1 MTSADLI
8 IIAILALSALLAFMR
23 GFVREVLSIG
33 AWVGAALATIYGFPL
48 LQPFARKYIEVALFA
63 DIAAGVSIFVVA
75 LIILTVLSH
84 ALSKNVRGS
93 ALGAVDRSLGLLF
106 GLVRGAVLV
115 CLAYLVM
122 AWAIPQEDRPVW
134 IAESRTLPLVQ
145 QGADLLL
152 KILPESA
159 LKQGEKAVGAA
170 TDGIGKA
177 IDTGKAVQT
186 LTPSTPTQPAN
197 PPATQP
203 ANPPATNGGS
213 GGSGSG
219 SGNGGSAAP
228 DSGGANGTSGY
239 NDAER
244 KDLNR
249 LLENTQP

>member
-33 AWVGAALATIYGFPL
+33 AWVGAALATIYGFPI
-48 LQPFARKYIEVALFA
+48 LQPYARKYIEVALFA
-63 DIAAGVSIFVVA
+63 DIAAGVAIFVLA
-75 LIILTVLSH
+75 LIVLTVLSH
-84 ALSKNVRGS
+84 ALSRNVRSS

-134 IAESRTLPLVQ
+134 VAEARTLPLVQ
-145 QGADLLL
+145 QGAGLLL

-159 LKQGEKAVGAA
+159 LKQGEDAVGAA
-170 TDGIGKA
+170 ADGIGQA

-186 LTPSTPTQPAN
+186 LTPSTPTV
-197 PPATQP
+197 PAT
-203 ANPPATNGGS
+203 PPATNGGS

-219 SGNGGSAAP
+219 TGNGGSAAP

>member
-1 MTSADLI
+1 
-8 IIAILALSALLAFMR
+8 
-23 GFVREVLSIG
+23 
-33 AWVGAALATIYGFPL
+33 
-48 LQPFARKYIEVALFA
+48 
-63 DIAAGVSIFVVA
+63 
-75 LIILTVLSH
+75 
-84 ALSKNVRGS
+84 
-93 ALGAVDRSLGLLF
+93 VDRSLGLLF

-134 IAESRTLPLVQ
+134 VAEARTLPLVQ
-145 QGADLLL
+145 QGAGLLL

-159 LKQGEKAVGAA
+159 LKQGEDAVGAA
-170 TDGIGKA
+170 ADGIGQA

-186 LTPSTPTQPAN
+186 LTPSTPTA
-197 PPATQP
+197 PAT
-203 ANPPATNGGS
+203 PPATNGGS

-219 SGNGGSAAP
+219 TGNGGSAAP

-249 LLENTQP
+249 LLENAQP

>member
-33 AWVGAALATIYGFPL
+33 AWVGAALATIYGFPIA
-48 LQPFARKYIEVALFA
+48 QPFARKYIEVALFA
-63 DIAAGVSIFVVA
+63 DIAAGVAIFVVA

-84 ALSKNVRGS
+84 ALSRNVRSS

-134 IAESRTLPLVQ
+134 VAEARTLPLVQ
-145 QGADLLL
+145 QGAGLLL

-159 LKQGEKAVGAA
+159 LKQGENAVGAA
-170 TDGIGKA
+170 ADGIGQA
-177 IDTGKAVQT
+177 IDTGKAVQG
-186 LTPSTPTQPAN
+186 LTPATPTA
-197 PPATQP
+197 PAT
-203 ANPPATNGGS
+203 PPATNGGS
-213 GGSGSG
+213 GNSGSG
-219 SGNGGSAAP
+219 TGNGGSAAP

>member
-33 AWVGAALATIYGFPL
+33 AWVGAAVATIYGFPL
-48 LQPFARKYIEVALFA
+48 AQPYARKYIEVALFA
-63 DIAAGVSIFVVA
+63 DIAAGVTIFVLA
-75 LIILTVLSH
+75 LIVLTILSH
-84 ALSKNVRGS
+84 ALSKNVRDS

-134 IAESRTLPLVQ
+134 IAQSRTLPLVQ

-159 LKQGEKAVGAA
+159 LKQGEDAVGAA
-170 TDGIGKA
+170 ATGIGQA

-186 LTPSTPTQPAN
+186 LTPSTPTAPA
-197 PPATQP
+197 Q
-203 ANPPATNGGS
+203 PATNGAS
-213 GGSGSG
+213 GGSGAG
-219 SGNGGSAAP
+219 TGDGGSAAP
-228 DSGGANGTSGY
+228 DSGGGGGTSGY

-249 LLENTQP
+249 LLESTQP

>member
-33 AWVGAALATIYGFPL
+33 AWVGAALATIYGFPI
-48 LQPFARKYIEVALFA
+48 LQPYARKYIEVALFA
-63 DIAAGVSIFVVA
+63 DIAAGVAIFVLA
-75 LIILTVLSH
+75 LIVLTVLSH
-84 ALSKNVRGS
+84 ALSRNVRSS

-134 IAESRTLPLVQ
+134 VAEARTLPLVQ
-145 QGADLLL
+145 QGAGLLL

-159 LKQGEKAVGAA
+159 LKQGQEAVGSAA
-170 TDGIGKA
+170 DGIGQA
-177 IDTGKAVQT
+177 IDTGKAVQV
-186 LTPSTPTQPAN
+186 LTPSTPTA
-197 PPATQP
+197 PAT
-203 ANPPATNGGS
+203 PPATNGGS

-219 SGNGGSAAP
+219 TGNGGSAAP

-249 LLENTQP
+249 LLENAQP

>member
-33 AWVGAALATIYGFPL
+33 AWVGAALATIYGFPI
-48 LQPFARKYIEVALFA
+48 LQPYARKYIEVALFA
-63 DIAAGVSIFVVA
+63 DIAAGVAIFVLA
-75 LIILTVLSH
+75 LILLTVLSH
-84 ALSKNVRGS
+84 ALSRNVRSS

-122 AWAIPQEDRPVW
+122 AWAIPQEDRPTWV
-134 IAESRTLPLVQ
+134 AEARTLPLVQ
-145 QGADLLL
+145 QGASLLL

-159 LKQGEKAVGAA
+159 LKQGEDAVGAA
-170 TDGIGKA
+170 ADGIGQA

-186 LTPSTPTQPAN
+186 LTPSTPTA
-197 PPATQP
+197 PAT
-203 ANPPATNGGS
+203 PPATNGGS

-219 SGNGGSAAP
+219 TGNGGSAAP
-228 DSGGANGTSGY
+228 DSGGASGTSGY

-249 LLENTQP
+249 LLENAQP

>member
-33 AWVGAALATIYGFPL
+33 AWVGAALATIYGFPIA
-48 LQPFARKYIEVALFA
+48 QPYARKYIEVALFA
-63 DIAAGVSIFVVA
+63 DIAAGVAIFVVA
-75 LIILTVLSH
+75 LIVLTILSH
-84 ALSKNVRGS
+84 ALSRNVRDS

-122 AWAIPQEDRPVW
+122 AWAIPQEDRPAW
-134 IAESRTLPLVQ
+134 IAEARTLPLVQ
-145 QGADLLL
+145 QGAGLLL

-159 LKQGEKAVGAA
+159 LKQGEDAVGAA
-170 TDGIGKA
+170 ADGIGQA
-177 IDTGKAVQT
+177 IDTGKAVQS
-186 LTPSTPTQPAN
+186 LTPTTPTA
-197 PPATQP
+197 PAT
-203 ANPPATNGGS
+203 PPATNGGS
-213 GGSGSG
+213 GSSGSG
-219 SGNGGSAAP
+219 TGNGGSAAP

>member
-33 AWVGAALATIYGFPL
+33 AWVGAALATIYGFPI
-48 LQPFARKYIEVALFA
+48 LQPYARKYIEVALFA
-63 DIAAGVSIFVVA
+63 DIAAGVAIFVLA
-75 LIILTVLSH
+75 LIVLTVLSH
-84 ALSKNVRGS
+84 ALSRNVRSS

-134 IAESRTLPLVQ
+134 VAEARTLPLVQ
-145 QGADLLL
+145 QGAGLLL

-159 LKQGEKAVGAA
+159 LKQGEDAVGAA
-170 TDGIGKA
+170 ADGIGQA

-186 LTPSTPTQPAN
+186 LTPSTPTA
-197 PPATQP
+197 PAT
-203 ANPPATNGGS
+203 PPATNGGS

-219 SGNGGSAAP
+219 TGNGGSAAP
-228 DSGGANGTSGY
+228 DSGGASGTSGY

-249 LLENTQP
+249 LLENAQP

>member
-48 LQPFARKYIEVALFA
+48 AQPYARKYIEVALFA
-63 DIAAGVSIFVVA
+63 DIAAGVAIFVLA
-75 LIILTVLSH
+75 LIILTILSH
-84 ALSKNVRGS
+84 ALSKNVRDS

-122 AWAIPQEDRPVW
+122 AWAIPQEDRPGWV
-134 IAESRTLPLVQ
+134 AQSRTLPLVQ

-159 LKQGEKAVGAA
+159 LKQGEDAVGAA
-170 TDGIGKA
+170 ATGIGQA

-186 LTPSTPTQPAN
+186 LTPSTPTAPA
-197 PPATQP
+197 Q
-203 ANPPATNGGS
+203 PATNGAS
-213 GGSGSG
+213 GGSGAG
-219 SGNGGSAAP
+219 TGDGGSAAP
-228 DSGGANGTSGY
+228 DSGGGGGTSGY

-249 LLENTQP
+249 LLESTQP

>member
-33 AWVGAALATIYGFPL
+33 AWVGAALATIYGFPIA
-48 LQPFARKYIEVALFA
+48 QPFARKYIEVALFA
-63 DIAAGVSIFVVA
+63 DIAAGVAIFVVA

-84 ALSKNVRGS
+84 ALSRNVRSS

-134 IAESRTLPLVQ
+134 VAEARTLPLVQ
-145 QGADLLL
+145 QGAGLLL

-159 LKQGEKAVGAA
+159 LKQGENAVGAA
-170 TDGIGKA
+170 ADSIGQA
-177 IDTGKAVQT
+177 IDTGKAVQG
-186 LTPSTPTQPAN
+186 LTPATPTA
-197 PPATQP
+197 PAT
-203 ANPPATNGGS
+203 PPATNGGS
-213 GGSGSG
+213 GNSGSG
-219 SGNGGSAAP
+219 TGNGGSAAP

>member
-48 LQPFARKYIEVALFA
+48 AQPYARKYIEVALFA
-63 DIAAGVSIFVVA
+63 DIAAGVAIFVLA
-75 LIILTVLSH
+75 LIILTILSH
-84 ALSKNVRGS
+84 ALSKNVRDS

-134 IAESRTLPLVQ
+134 IAQSRTLPLVQ

-152 KILPESA
+152 RILPESA
-159 LKQGEKAVGAA
+159 LKQGEDAVGAA
-170 TDGIGKA
+170 ATGIGQA

-186 LTPSTPTQPAN
+186 LTPSTPTAPA
-197 PPATQP
+197 Q
-203 ANPPATNGGS
+203 PATNGAS
-213 GGSGSG
+213 GGSGAG
-219 SGNGGSAAP
+219 TGDGGSAAP
-228 DSGGANGTSGY
+228 DSGGGGGTSGY

-249 LLENTQP
+249 LLESTQP

>member
-33 AWVGAALATIYGFPL
+33 AWVGAALATIYGFPIA
-48 LQPFARKYIEVALFA
+48 QPYARKYIEVALFA
-63 DIAAGVSIFVVA
+63 DIAAGVAIFVVA
-75 LIILTVLSH
+75 LIVLTVLSH
-84 ALSKNVRGS
+84 ALSRNVRSS
-93 ALGAVDRSLGLLF
+93 ALGAVDRALGLLF

-134 IAESRTLPLVQ
+134 VAEARTLPLVQ
-145 QGADLLL
+145 QGAGLLL

-159 LKQGEKAVGAA
+159 LKQGEDAVGAA
-170 TDGIGKA
+170 ADGIGQA

-186 LTPSTPTQPAN
+186 LTPSTSTTPTTPTA
-197 PPATQP
+197 PAT
-203 ANPPATNGGS
+203 PPATNGGS

-219 SGNGGSAAP
+219 TGNGGSAAP

-249 LLENTQP
+249 LLENAQP

>member
-33 AWVGAALATIYGFPL
+33 AWVGAALATIYGFPIA
-48 LQPFARKYIEVALFA
+48 QPYARKYIEVALFA
-63 DIAAGVSIFVVA
+63 DIAAGVAIFIVA
-75 LIILTVLSH
+75 LIVLTVLSH
-84 ALSKNVRGS
+84 ALSRNVRSS

-134 IAESRTLPLVQ
+134 VAEARALPLVQ
-145 QGADLLL
+145 QGAGLLL

-159 LKQGEKAVGAA
+159 LKQGENAVGAA
-170 TDGIGKA
+170 ADGIGQA
-177 IDTGKAVQT
+177 IDTGKAVQG
-186 LTPSTPTQPAN
+186 LTPTTPTT
-197 PPATQP
+197 PAT
-203 ANPPATNGGS
+203 PPATNGSSGS
-213 GGSGSG
+213 SGSG
-219 SGNGGSAAP
+219 TGNGGSAAP

>member
-48 LQPFARKYIEVALFA
+48 AQPYARKYIEVALFA
-63 DIAAGVSIFVVA
+63 DIAAGVTIFVVA
-75 LIILTVLSH
+75 LILLTILSH
-84 ALSKNVRGS
+84 ALSKNVRDS

-122 AWAIPQEDRPVW
+122 AWAIPPEDRPVW
-134 IAESRTLPLVQ
+134 IAQSRTLPLVQ
-145 QGADLLL
+145 QGAGLLL

-159 LKQGEKAVGAA
+159 LKQGEDAVGAA
-170 TDGIGKA
+170 TTGLGQA
-177 IDTGKAVQT
+177 IDAGKAVQT
-186 LTPSTPTQPAN
+186 LTPSTPAQ
-197 PPATQP
+197 
-203 ANPPATNGGS
+203 PATNGAPS
-213 GGSGSG
+213 GGGG
-219 SGNGGSAAP
+219 GTGNDGPAAP
-228 DSGGANGTSGY
+228 DSGGADGTSGY

-249 LLENTQP
+249 LLESTQP

>member
-33 AWVGAALATIYGFPL
+33 AWVGAALATIYGFPIA
-48 LQPFARKYIEVALFA
+48 QPFARKYIEVALFA
-63 DIAAGVSIFVVA
+63 DIAAGVAIFVVA
-75 LIILTVLSH
+75 LIVLTVLSH
-84 ALSKNVRGS
+84 ALSRNVRDS

-134 IAESRTLPLVQ
+134 VAQSRTLPLVQ
-145 QGADLLL
+145 QGAGLLL

-159 LKQGEKAVGAA
+159 LKQGEDAVGAA
-170 TDGIGKA
+170 TSGIGQA
-177 IDTGKAVQT
+177 IDAGKAVQT
-186 LTPSTPTQPAN
+186 LTPSQPS
-197 PPATQP
+197 Q
-203 ANPPATNGGS
+203 PATNGAS

-219 SGNGGSAAP
+219 TGNGGSAAP

>member
-48 LQPFARKYIEVALFA
+48 AQPYARKYIEVALFA
-63 DIAAGVSIFVVA
+63 DIAAGVTIFVLA
-75 LIILTVLSH
+75 LIVLTILSH
-84 ALSKNVRGS
+84 ALSKNVRDS

-134 IAESRTLPLVQ
+134 IAQSRTLPLVQ

-152 KILPESA
+152 RILPESA
-159 LKQGEKAVGAA
+159 LKQGEDAVGAA
-170 TDGIGKA
+170 ANGIGQA

-186 LTPSTPTQPAN
+186 LTPTA
-197 PPATQP
+197 PPQ
-203 ANPPATNGGS
+203 PATNGSS
-213 GGSGSG
+213 GGSGAG
-219 SGNGGSAAP
+219 TGDGGSAAP
-228 DSGGANGTSGY
+228 DSGGGGGTSGY

-249 LLENTQP
+249 LLESTQP

>member
-8 IIAILALSALLAFMR
+8 IIAILALSALLAFML

-33 AWVGAALATIYGFPL
+33 AWVGAALATIYGFPIA
-48 LQPFARKYIEVALFA
+48 QPFARKYIEVALFA
-63 DIAAGVSIFVVA
+63 DIAAGVAIFVVA
-75 LIILTVLSH
+75 LIVLTVLSH
-84 ALSKNVRGS
+84 ALSRNVRDS

-134 IAESRTLPLVQ
+134 VAQSRTLPLVQ
-145 QGADLLL
+145 QGAGLLL

-159 LKQGEKAVGAA
+159 LKQGEDAVGAA
-170 TDGIGKA
+170 TSGIGQA
-177 IDTGKAVQT
+177 IDAGKAVQT
-186 LTPSTPTQPAN
+186 LTPSQPS
-197 PPATQP
+197 Q
-203 ANPPATNGGS
+203 PATNGAS

-219 SGNGGSAAP
+219 TGNGGSAAP

>member
-48 LQPFARKYIEVALFA
+48 LQPFARKYIEVTLFA

-84 ALSKNVRGS
+84 ALAKNVRGS

-159 LKQGEKAVGAA
+159 LKQGEHAVGAA
-170 TDGIGKA
+170 TEGIGKA

-197 PPATQP
+197 PPAT
-203 ANPPATNGGS
+203 NGGS
-213 GGSGSG
+213 GDSGSG

-228 DSGGANGTSGY
+228 DSGGASGTSGY

>member
-33 AWVGAALATIYGFPL
+33 AWVGAALATIYGFPIA
-48 LQPFARKYIEVALFA
+48 QPYARKYIEVALFA
-63 DIAAGVSIFVVA
+63 DIAAGVAIFIVA

-84 ALSKNVRGS
+84 ALSRNVRSS

-134 IAESRTLPLVQ
+134 VAEARTLPLVQ
-145 QGADLLL
+145 QGAGLLL

-159 LKQGEKAVGAA
+159 LKQGENAVGAA
-170 TDGIGKA
+170 ADGIGQA
-177 IDTGKAVQT
+177 IDTGKAVQG
-186 LTPSTPTQPAN
+186 LTPTTPTT
-197 PPATQP
+197 PAT
-203 ANPPATNGGS
+203 PPATNGSSGS
-213 GGSGSG
+213 SGSG
-219 SGNGGSAAP
+219 TGNGGSAAP

>member
-48 LQPFARKYIEVALFA
+48 AQPYARKYIEVALFA
-63 DIAAGVSIFVVA
+63 DIAAGVTIFVVA
-75 LIILTVLSH
+75 LILLTILSH
-84 ALSKNVRGS
+84 ALSKNVRDS

-122 AWAIPQEDRPVW
+122 AWAIPKDDRPVW
-134 IAESRTLPLVQ
+134 VAQSRTLPLVQ

-159 LKQGEKAVGAA
+159 LKQSEDAVGAA
-170 TDGIGKA
+170 ANGLGQA
-177 IDTGKAVQT
+177 IDAGKAVQT
-186 LTPSTPTQPAN
+186 LAPSTPAAPA
-197 PPATQP
+197 Q
-203 ANPPATNGGS
+203 PATNGGA
-213 GGSGSG
+213 GGSGT
-219 SGNGGSAAP
+219 GNGGSAAP

-249 LLENTQP
+249 LLESTQP

>member
-48 LQPFARKYIEVALFA
+48 AQPFARKYIEVALFA
-63 DIAAGVSIFVVA
+63 DIAAGVTIFVVA
-75 LIILTVLSH
+75 LIILTILSH
-84 ALSKNVRGS
+84 ALSKNVRDS

-122 AWAIPQEDRPVW
+122 AWAIPKEDRPVW

-159 LKQGEKAVGAA
+159 LKQGEDAVGAA
-170 TDGIGKA
+170 ADGIGQA
-177 IDTGKAVQT
+177 IDTGKAVQV
-186 LTPSTPTQPAN
+186 LTPSTPAQPA
-197 PPATQP
+197 A
-203 ANPPATNGGS
+203 PPATNGGS
-213 GGSGSG
+213 GGSGG
-219 SGNGGSAAP
+219 GTGNGGSAAP
-228 DSGGANGTSGY
+228 DSGGADGTSGY

-249 LLENTQP
+249 LLESTQP

>member
-48 LQPFARKYIEVALFA
+48 AQPYARKYIEVALFA
-63 DIAAGVSIFVVA
+63 DIAAGVTIFVVA
-75 LIILTVLSH
+75 LILLTILSH
-84 ALSKNVRGS
+84 ALSKNVRDS

-134 IAESRTLPLVQ
+134 IAQSRTLPLVQ
-145 QGADLLL
+145 QGAGLLL

-159 LKQGEKAVGAA
+159 LKQGEDAVGAA
-170 TDGIGKA
+170 TTGLGQA
-177 IDTGKAVQT
+177 IDAGKAVQT
-186 LTPSTPTQPAN
+186 LTPSTPAQ
-197 PPATQP
+197 
-203 ANPPATNGGS
+203 PATNGAPS
-213 GGSGSG
+213 GGGG
-219 SGNGGSAAP
+219 GTGNDGPAAP
-228 DSGGANGTSGY
+228 DSGGADGTSGY

-249 LLENTQP
+249 LLESTQP

>member
-33 AWVGAALATIYGFPL
+33 AWVGAALATIYGFPIA
-48 LQPFARKYIEVALFA
+48 QPFARKYIEVALFA
-63 DIAAGVSIFVVA
+63 DIAAGVAIFVVA
-75 LIILTVLSH
+75 LIVLTVLSH
-84 ALSKNVRGS
+84 ALSRNVRSS

-134 IAESRTLPLVQ
+134 VAEARTLPLVQ
-145 QGADLLL
+145 QGAGLLL

-159 LKQGEKAVGAA
+159 LKQGEDAVGSAA
-170 TDGIGKA
+170 DGIGQA

-186 LTPSTPTQPAN
+186 LTPSTPTA
-197 PPATQP
+197 PAT
-203 ANPPATNGGS
+203 PPATNGGS

-219 SGNGGSAAP
+219 TGNGGSAAP

>member
-48 LQPFARKYIEVALFA
+48 AQPYARKYIEVALFA
-63 DIAAGVSIFVVA
+63 DIAAGVAIFVLA
-75 LIILTVLSH
+75 LIILTILSH
-84 ALSKNVRGS
+84 ALSKNVRDS

-122 AWAIPQEDRPVW
+122 AWAIPQEDRPGWV
-134 IAESRTLPLVQ
+134 AQSRTLPLVQ

-159 LKQGEKAVGAA
+159 LKQGEDAVGAA
-170 TDGIGKA
+170 ATGIGQA

-186 LTPSTPTQPAN
+186 LTPSTPTAPA
-197 PPATQP
+197 Q
-203 ANPPATNGGS
+203 PATNGAS
-213 GGSGSG
+213 GGSDAGTG
-219 SGNGGSAAP
+219 DGGSAAP
-228 DSGGANGTSGY
+228 DSGGGGGTSGY

-249 LLENTQP
+249 LLESTQP

>member
-33 AWVGAALATIYGFPL
+33 AWVGAALATIYGFPI
-48 LQPFARKYIEVALFA
+48 LQPYARKYIEVALFA
-63 DIAAGVSIFVVA
+63 DIAAGVAIFVVA

-84 ALSKNVRGS
+84 ALSRNVRSS

-122 AWAIPQEDRPVW
+122 AWAIPQEDRPTWV
-134 IAESRTLPLVQ
+134 AEARTLPLVQ
-145 QGADLLL
+145 QGASLLL

-159 LKQGEKAVGAA
+159 LKQGEDAVGAA
-170 TDGIGKA
+170 ADGIGQA

-186 LTPSTPTQPAN
+186 LTPSTPMA
-197 PPATQP
+197 PAT
-203 ANPPATNGGS
+203 PPATNGGS

-219 SGNGGSAAP
+219 TGNGGSAAP

>member
-48 LQPFARKYIEVALFA
+48 AQPYARKYIEVALFA
-63 DIAAGVSIFVVA
+63 DIAAGVAIFVLA
-75 LIILTVLSH
+75 LIILTILSH
-84 ALSKNVRGS
+84 ALSKNVRDS

-134 IAESRTLPLVQ
+134 IAQSRTLPLVQ

-152 KILPESA
+152 RILPESA
-159 LKQGEKAVGAA
+159 LKQGEDAVGAA
-170 TDGIGKA
+170 ATGIGQA

-186 LTPSTPTQPAN
+186 LTPSTPTAPA
-197 PPATQP
+197 Q
-203 ANPPATNGGS
+203 PATNGASGS
-213 GGSGSG
+213 GGAGTGS
-219 SGNGGSAAP
+219 GGSAAP
-228 DSGGANGTSGY
+228 DSGGGGGTSGY

-249 LLENTQP
+249 LLESTQP

>member
-48 LQPFARKYIEVALFA
+48 AQPYARKYIEVALFA
-63 DIAAGVSIFVVA
+63 DIAAGVTIFVVA
-75 LIILTVLSH
+75 LILLTILSH
-84 ALSKNVRGS
+84 ALSKNVRDS

-134 IAESRTLPLVQ
+134 IAQSRTLPLVQ
-145 QGADLLL
+145 QGAGLLL

-159 LKQGEKAVGAA
+159 LKQGEDAVGAA
-170 TDGIGKA
+170 TTGLGQA
-177 IDTGKAVQT
+177 IDAGKAVQT
-186 LTPSTPTQPAN
+186 LTPSTPAQ
-197 PPATQP
+197 
-203 ANPPATNGGS
+203 PATNGAPS
-213 GGSGSG
+213 GGGG
-219 SGNGGSAAP
+219 GTGNDGSAAP
-228 DSGGANGTSGY
+228 DSGGADGTSGY

-249 LLENTQP
+249 LLESTQP

>member
-33 AWVGAALATIYGFPL
+33 AWVGAALATIYGFPIA
-48 LQPFARKYIEVALFA
+48 QPYARKYIEVALFA
-63 DIAAGVSIFVVA
+63 DIAAGVAIFIVA
-75 LIILTVLSH
+75 LIVLTVLSH
-84 ALSKNVRGS
+84 ALSRNVRSS

-134 IAESRTLPLVQ
+134 VAEARTLPLVQ
-145 QGADLLL
+145 QGAGLLL

-159 LKQGEKAVGAA
+159 LKQGENAVGAA
-170 TDGIGKA
+170 ADGIGQA
-177 IDTGKAVQT
+177 IDTGKAVQG
-186 LTPSTPTQPAN
+186 LTPTTPTT
-197 PPATQP
+197 PAT
-203 ANPPATNGGS
+203 PPATNGSSGS
-213 GGSGSG
+213 SGSG
-219 SGNGGSAAP
+219 TGNGGSAAP

>member
-48 LQPFARKYIEVALFA
+48 AQPYARKYIEVTLFA
-63 DIAAGVSIFVVA
+63 DIAAGVSIFVLA
-75 LIILTVLSH
+75 LIVLTILSH
-84 ALSKNVRGS
+84 ALSKNVRDS

-122 AWAIPQEDRPVW
+122 AWAIPKDDRPVW
-134 IAESRTLPLVQ
+134 VAQSRTLPLVQ

-159 LKQGEKAVGAA
+159 LKEGEDAVGAA
-170 TDGIGKA
+170 TTGLGQA
-177 IDTGKAVQT
+177 IDAGKAVQT
-186 LTPSTPTQPAN
+186 LTPSTPAAPA
-197 PPATQP
+197 Q
-203 ANPPATNGGS
+203 PATNGGS
-213 GGSGSG
+213 GASGA
-219 SGNGGSAAP
+219 GNGGSAAP

-249 LLENTQP
+249 LLESTQP

>member
-1 MTSADLI
+1 MTSADLV

-33 AWVGAALATIYGFPL
+33 AWIGAALATIYGFPI

-63 DIAAGVSIFVVA
+63 DIATGVAIFVVA
-75 LIILTVLSH
+75 LIILTILSH
-84 ALSKNVRGS
+84 ALSRNVRDS

-134 IAESRTLPLVQ
+134 IAEARTLPLVQ

-159 LKQGEKAVGAA
+159 LKQGQNAVGAA
-170 TDGIGKA
+170 ANGIGQA
-177 IDTGKAVQT
+177 IDTGKAVQV
-186 LTPSTPTQPAN
+186 LTPSPPSQPAK
-197 PPATQP
+197 
-203 ANPPATNGGS
+203 PPATNGGS
-213 GGSGSG
+213 ENGGSG

-228 DSGGANGTSGY
+228 DSGGGGGTSGY

-249 LLENTQP
+249 LLESTQP

>member
-48 LQPFARKYIEVALFA
+48 AQPYARKYIEVVLFA
-63 DIAAGVSIFVVA
+63 DIAAGVTIFVAA
-75 LIILTVLSH
+75 LILLTILSH
-84 ALSKNVRGS
+84 ALSKNVRDS

-106 GLVRGAVLV
+106 GLARGAVLV

-122 AWAIPQEDRPVW
+122 AWAIPKDDRPVW
-134 IAESRTLPLVQ
+134 VAQSRTLPLVQ

-159 LKQGEKAVGAA
+159 LKQGEDAVGAA
-170 TDGIGKA
+170 ANGLGQA
-177 IDTGKAVQT
+177 IDAGKAVQT
-186 LTPSTPTQPAN
+186 LTPSTPAAPA
-197 PPATQP
+197 Q
-203 ANPPATNGGS
+203 PATNGGA
-213 GGSGSG
+213 GGSGA
-219 SGNGGSAAP
+219 GNGGSAAP

-249 LLENTQP
+249 LLESTQP